1 MHTRSASTPHAEPGA
16 YRCWTSGGRH
26 SRNDRL
32 CSAVRFDA
40 PDRSDEVHI
49 TLIGG
54 GWDEHAQPAI
64 YDAFL
69 REASAVAAR
78 RSGVAR
84 VAIVLLDEGDGI
96 DEYGARFV
104 RALGSAGGV
113 EPVVVPVRLGDQM
126 NVDDLAE
133 ADGLLV
139 GGRLTPEYAASLVP
153 VRDDLIRWL
162 VERGAPYAGFSAGA
176 AIAATHAVVGGW
188 RHRGRPICPEH
199 AGEDLEEVA
208 VVAGLGLVPFTVEVH
223 ADGWETTPRL
233 RAAIADLGEGHVGYA
248 LDEDTALIVQGDKL
262 TTIGRGRAARIVG

>member
-1 MHTRSASTPHAEPGA
+1 
-16 YRCWTSGGRH
+16 
-26 SRNDRL
+26 
-32 CSAVRFDA
+32 VRFDA

-78 RSGVAR
+78 RSVWPGRSSFSTRAM
-84 VAIVLLDEGDGI
+84 ASTST
-96 DEYGARFV
+96 APASS
-104 RALGSAGGV
+104 ALGSAGGV

-139 GGRLTPEYAASLVP
+139 GGGLPEYAASLVP

-162 VERGAPYAGFSAGA
+162 VERGAPCAGSPPARQCR
-176 AIAATHAVVGGW
+176 HARRRRRVAPP
-188 RHRGRPICPEH
+188 RAPDLPRACRRGSR
-199 AGEDLEEVA
+199 EVA
-208 VVAGLGLVPFTVEVH
+208 VVAGSGSCRSPSV

-233 RAAIADLGEGHVGYA
+233 RAAIADLGEGHV
-248 LDEDTALIVQGDKL
+248 DTRS
-262 TTIGRGRAARIVG
+262 TRTPR